1 MHYSKSGGHMEF
13 SEKEKKVLMYILD
26 KIIEFVIITS
36 AVAIGFIIASGF
48 VAKQIAQA
56 LGG

>member
-1 MHYSKSGGHMEF
+1 MEF
-13 SEKEKKVLMYILD
+13 HEKEKKILMYVLD

-48 VAKQIAQA
+48 IARQIAQA

>member
-1 MHYSKSGGHMEF
+1 MEL
-13 SEKEKKVLMYILD
+13 SDREKRIVVYILE
-26 KIIEFVIITS
+26 KIIEFVVITS

-48 VAKQIAQA
+48 IAEQIAQA

>member
-1 MHYSKSGGHMEF
+1 MHYFKSGDYMEF
-13 SEKEKKVLMYILD
+13 DEKEKKILIYILD
-26 KIIEFVIITS
+26 KIVEFVIITS